1 MEKTFYLIALMYD
14 HSVWIELRCALED
27 FLWQSSDLLGKLD
40 EMREDL
46 NANDFADDVTS
57 AKQVGY
63 KFHQLFVYLID

>member
-1 MEKTFYLIALMYD
+1 MYD

-57 AKQVGY
+57 AKQVG
-63 KFHQLFVYLID
+63 

>member
-1 MEKTFYLIALMYD
+1 MYD

-63 KFHQLFVYLID
+63 LFHQLFVYLID